1 MGHHNVVIPKGAS
14 DQELIRRALTGDQLA
29 YRGLVDRYVRPAMAV
44 AWEFTETLEDAEDVV
59 QEAFRRVVNALDT
72 YDTNRPFRP
81 WFFAIL
87 RNLARNAA
95 GARALRVTAALDE
108 AVPDERPTPLDVV
121 EKVELQAR
129 LDMELESL
137 SEMQRVC
144 FRLCALEGL
153 GSNEVA
159 EALGLSDATV
169 RTHVYR
175 ARNALRDAMEPFK
188 EEGGWKR

>member
-1 MGHHNVVIPKGAS
+1 MTPDGIS
-14 DQELIRRALTGDQLA
+14 DKELIRRALAGDERA
-29 YRGLVDRYVRPAMAV
+29 YRQLVNRYVRPAMAV
-44 AWEFTETLEDAEDVV
+44 AWEFTETLEDAEDLV
-59 QEAFRRVVNALDT
+59 QEAFRRVVSALDS
-72 YDTNRPFRP
+72 YDTSRPFRP
-81 WFFAIL
+81 WFFTIL

-108 AVPDERPTPLDVV
+108 AVPDEQPTPLDVV
-121 EKVELQAR
+121 ERVELQAR

-175 ARNALRDAMEPFK
+175 ARNALREVMEPFK
-188 EEGGWKR
+188 EEGGWER

>member
-1 MGHHNVVIPKGAS
+1 VSHNYIP
-14 DQELIRRALTGDQLA
+14 DQELIRRALTGDELG
-29 YRGLVDRYVRPAMAV
+29 YRQLVDRYVRPAMAV
-44 AWEFTETLEDAEDVV
+44 AWEFTETLEDAEDLV
-59 QEAFRRVVNALDT
+59 QEAFRRVVGALES
-72 YDTNRPFRP
+72 YDASRPFRP
-81 WFFAIL
+81 WFFTIL

-95 GARALRVTAALDE
+95 GARALRVSEALEETVADE
-108 AVPDERPTPLDVV
+108 QPTPLDVV

-153 GSNEVA
+153 GSAEVA
-159 EALGLSDATV
+159 DALGLSDATV

-175 ARNALRDAMEPFK
+175 ARSALRLAMESFK
-188 EEGGWKR
+188 EEEWDR

>member
-1 MGHHNVVIPKGAS
+1 MRFDGIS
-14 DQELIRRALTGDQLA
+14 DQELVRRALTGDELA
-29 YRGLVDRYVRPAMAV
+29 YRHLVDRYVRPAMAV
-44 AWEFTETLEDAEDVV
+44 AWEFTETLEDAEDLV
-59 QEAFRRVVNALDT
+59 QEAFRRTVSALTSFDT
-72 YDTNRPFRP
+72 GRPFRP
-81 WFFAIL
+81 WFFTIL

-95 GARALRVTAALDE
+95 GARALRVCTALDE
-108 AVPDERPTPLDVV
+108 TMPDEQPTPLEVV

-129 LDMELESL
+129 LDLELESL

-153 GSNEVA
+153 SSAEVA

-175 ARNALRDAMEPFK
+175 ARSALRSSMELFK
-188 EEGGWKR
+188 EEKWDR

>member
-1 MGHHNVVIPKGAS
+1 MTTDRIS
-14 DQELIRRALTGDQLA
+14 DNELVRRALTGDQLA
-29 YRGLVDRYVRPAMAV
+29 YRQLVDRYVRPAMAV
-44 AWEFTETLEDAEDVV
+44 AWEFTETLEDAEDLV
-59 QEAFRRVVNALDT
+59 QEAFRRVVNALDNF
-72 YDTNRPFRP
+72 DTSRPFRP
-81 WFFAIL
+81 WFFTIL

-95 GARALRVTAALDE
+95 GARARRVAEALDE
-108 AVPDERPTPLDVV
+108 AVPDERPTPLDVM

-159 EALGLSDATV
+159 DALGLSDATV

-175 ARNALRDAMEPFK
+175 ARNALREAMEPFR
-188 EEGGWKR
+188 EEGGWER